1 MGLNNCYEAMMRFIE
16 LDRETAEINNRMRYT
31 KENSIQYNLL
41 SEEADRNYAEMLT
54 IKHKLQDIKM
64 PIVVIF

>member
-1 MGLNNCYEAMMRFIE
+1 MRSRNCYEAMMRFIE
-16 LDRETAEINNRMRYT
+16 LDRKTAEINSRMRYV
-31 KENSIQYNLL
+31 KENSIQYNVL

-64 PIVVIF
+64 PIVI